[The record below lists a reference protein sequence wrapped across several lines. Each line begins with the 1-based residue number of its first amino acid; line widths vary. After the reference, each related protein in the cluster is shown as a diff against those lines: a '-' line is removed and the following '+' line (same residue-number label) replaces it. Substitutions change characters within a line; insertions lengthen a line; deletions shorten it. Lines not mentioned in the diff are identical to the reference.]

1 MKKTC
6 FLSIVLIL
14 TFLVVFIGCHNAE
27 NDNYSID
34 KRDINNR
41 MIYNKITNSVNKEYL
56 EDVFADDFKSH
67 YQELILPENEDE
79 IKASL
84 LEDHFIIECCKEKG
98 VFVSQD
104 LAKKYAIIEFDNLN
118 KDNSQKRY
126 SEFLK
131 TVLAEFE
138 LSKKEYLELLYQ
150 EAYYKHNRNAL
161 KKYFYDNLYEDSVEL
176 TLDEQFDEYIKTLK
190 K

>member
-1 MKKTC
+1 MKKTY
-6 FLSIVLIL
+6 FLSIVLMI
-14 TFLVVFIGCHNAE
+14 TFLFVFTGCHNAK

-56 EDVFADDFKSH
+56 KDVFADDFESH
-67 YQELILPENEDE
+67 YQELVLPENEDE

-84 LEDHFIIECCKEKG
+84 FEDDFVIKCCNEKG
-98 VFVSQD
+98 VLVSQD
-104 LAKKYAIIEFDNLN
+104 SAKKYAKIEFDNLN
-118 KDNSQKRY
+118 KDPSQKRY
-126 SEFLK
+126 SSFLK
-131 TVLAEFE
+131 NALSKFE
-138 LSKKEYLELLYQ
+138 LSENEYLELLYE
-150 EAYYKHNRNAL
+150 EAYYKYNRNAL
-161 KKYFYDNLYEDSVEL
+161 KEYFYENLYEDSVEL

>member
-14 TFLVVFIGCHNAE
+14 ALFFGFTGCHNAK

-34 KRDINNR
+34 ERDINNR

-56 EDVFADDFKSH
+56 KDVFADDFESH
-67 YQELILPENEDE
+67 YQELVLPENADE

-84 LEDHFIIECCKEKG
+84 LEDHFIIEICKEKG

-104 LAKKYAIIEFDNLN
+104 LTKKF
-118 KDNSQKRY
+118 
-126 SEFLK
+126 
-131 TVLAEFE
+131 V
-138 LSKKEYLELLYQ
+138 
-150 EAYYKHNRNAL
+150 
-161 KKYFYDNLYEDSVEL
+161 
-176 TLDEQFDEYIKTLK
+176 TL
-190 K
+190 